1 MNEPIYPAPNS
12 PAGLNAS
19 PVSGQ
24 VGAPITGAVPNMAPM
39 TPIAPDIPLNNP
51 PMAANV
57 PAQAA
62 PPINPLIQQV
72 QPVAS
77 VSQPVVSVASGMAN
91 PLPHAAAPP
100 ANSMDDDTVQD
111 DALWVNRA
119 KRIIAQTQ
127 NDPHRQ
133 VQLLQQ
139 LSVVFLKERYGR
151 SVHTDDA

>member
-1 MNEPIYPAPNS
+1 MSEPNYPAPN
-12 PAGLNAS
+12 PLAGLNANPALS
-19 PVSGQ
+19 Q
-24 VGAPITGAVPNMAPM
+24 VGAPVTGAGPSMS
-39 TPIAPDIPLNNP
+39 PDIPLNNP
-51 PMAANV
+51 GSPMAADI
-57 PAQAA
+57 PSQAA

-72 QPVAS
+72 QPVAT
-77 VSQPVVSVASGMAN
+77 VSQPAVSVASGMLAN
-91 PLPHAAAPP
+91 PLPQAPVAP

-151 SVHTDDA
+151 SVHADDA